1 MGGNSWPELG
11 ALLGDWAGNGGSLHL
26 TLWVNDDSGV
36 IYTND
41 CLVTKCALLTLE
53 VQEIALSSSVG
64 FSLSDDDG
72 GQNLLSEFWLTLL
85 DGCEEILTDG
95 SLWESV
101 KSSTD
106 FSASNHIKVL
116 GSSVI
121 SAVHN

>member
-36 IYTND
+36 IF
-41 CLVTKCALLTLE
+41 E

-85 DGCEEILTDG
+85 DGCKEVLTDG

-106 FSASNHIKVL
+106 FGASNHIKVL